1 MEEFTTPIDYSALS
15 ALADQKLSD
24 AVGLAR
30 EMIRR
35 PSLSGLEADVA
46 EFVAAKMREM
56 NYDEVRVDEAGNVIG
71 LIKGCVGDSTL
82 MFNCHLDTVDFGER
96 SRWLHDPFSGDVE
109 EGYLWGLGASDTKG
123 AFACQIV
130 AMAALVEA
138 GMRPV
143 GDVYVVGVV
152 HEESSGFGSTY
163 LAPRLKAGTVIIGEA
178 TGNDLKIGHRG
189 RLQFDVHLKGK
200 AAHASAPDRGINPHY
215 SAARL
220 VLAIECL
227 QLKKDEFFG
236 ATTIAPTLYVTD
248 QSSSNVTPGEVVVSL
263 DCRNIPAESEAEI
276 RLILEEL
283 LSGCLQPGVTAD
295 IELKMR
301 DVTCYTGKTGRA
313 LAGEPC
319 FATPAD
325 DPGVMQA
332 QLLLSTAFGRD
343 VKVGAC
349 QFATDGGHFRLQGS
363 KVIIFS
369 PAEEKHCHTSEDC
382 VSIDKM
388 REAILG
394 NMVLALGLSGE
405 K

>member
-1 MEEFTTPIDYSALS
+1 MAGLATQIDYSFLS
-15 ALADQKLSD
+15 ALAEQKIGD

-35 PSLSGLEADVA
+35 PSLSGQEEDVA
-46 EFVAAKMREM
+46 GFVAAKMKEL
-56 NYDEVRVDEAGNVIG
+56 NYDEVSVDEAGNVIG
-71 LIKGCVGDSTL
+71 RIRGTVGGSKL

-96 SRWLHDPFSGDVE
+96 SRWLHDPFAGDVA
-109 EGYLWGLGASDTKG
+109 EGFLWGLGASDTKG

-130 AMAALVEA
+130 AMAALIES
-138 GMRPV
+138 GIRPA
-143 GDVYVVGVV
+143 GDVFVVGVV

-163 LAPRLKAGTVIIGEA
+163 LAPLLKAETVIIGEA

-189 RLQFDVHLKGK
+189 RLQFDIHLRGK
-200 AAHASAPDRGINPHY
+200 STHASAPDRGANPHY
-215 SAARL
+215 AAARL
-220 VLAIECL
+220 LLAVEHL
-227 QLKKDEFFG
+227 QLMADDFFG
-236 ATTIAPTLYVTD
+236 ASTVAPTLYITD
-248 QSSSNVTPGEVVVSL
+248 QSSSNVTPGEVVVSI
-263 DCRNIPAESEAEI
+263 DCRNIPAESEADI
-276 RLILEEL
+276 RQKLSEL
-283 LSGCLQPGVTAD
+283 LRVCLQPGVTAD

-301 DVTCYTGKTGRA
+301 EVTCYTGKKGRA

-319 FATPAD
+319 FSTPPD
-325 DPGVMQA
+325 DPTVLTA
-332 QLLLSTAFGRD
+332 QKLLSTAFGRE
-343 VKVGAC
+343 VNIGAC
-349 QFATDGGHFRLQGS
+349 QFATDGGHFRFQGS

-382 VSIDKM
+382 VSVDKM